1 LAAAIKNKLHADT
14 ELIKGGKGVF
24 KVWQDDRLLFS
35 KKDVGRFPKHEEIFE
50 KVSAGPSS

>member
-1 LAAAIKNKLHADT
+1 MAAAIKQKLGADT

-35 KKDVGRFPKHEEIFE
+35 KKDVGRFPEHQEIFD
-50 KVSAGPSS
+50 KVSAGS

>member
-1 LAAAIKNKLHADT
+1 LAAALKKKYSADS

-35 KKDVGRFPKHEEIFE
+35 KKDVGRFPRHEEIFD
-50 KVSAGPSS
+50 KVTAGS